1 MMTQQNYYTPEIAAK
16 AVVEF
21 TNAFRKFADVEYAK
35 ALIADP
41 RMSSNRGHF
50 ASCGINMREVKTAKK
65 LLPDSLPLMDAQRKA
80 IDFLDRLDHEQWVK
94 YGG

>member
-1 MMTQQNYYTPEIAAK
+1 MTQQDYYAPDIAAK

-21 TNAFRKFADVEYAK
+21 TNAFRKFSDVEYAK

-50 ASCGINMREVKTAKK
+50 ASCGINMREVKAAKK

-80 IDFLDRLDHEQWVK
+80 IEFLDRLDHEQGVA
-94 YGG
+94 YGS